1 MTNSLNYNKNLLAY
15 YDENF
20 KKNSLFEYELSNN
33 KSYIKINNNR
43 YLINKESLSNYIYIS
58 NIIISPSENG
68 FLIENA
74 SDNLLLNKVGEN
86 IYLLSII
93 NVSNKINLYSMLY
106 TFMQDFDSIVDISK
120 FKFYFKNNYT
130 IIPLFK
136 NH

>member
-58 NIIISPSENG
+58 NIIILFNFG
-68 FLIENA
+68 M
-74 SDNLLLNKVGEN
+74 
-86 IYLLSII
+86 LSW
-93 NVSNKINLYSMLY
+93 
-106 TFMQDFDSIVDISK
+106 F
-120 FKFYFKNNYT
+120 
-130 IIPLFK
+130 
-136 NH
+136 H